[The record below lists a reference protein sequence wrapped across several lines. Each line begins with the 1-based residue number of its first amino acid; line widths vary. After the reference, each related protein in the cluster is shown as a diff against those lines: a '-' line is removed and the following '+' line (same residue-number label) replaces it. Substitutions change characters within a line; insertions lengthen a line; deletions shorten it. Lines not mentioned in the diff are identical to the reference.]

1 MTTALM
7 TFIEKQTE
15 KDKEFSFA
23 TWFKDINFEKEK
35 VLWISVSPY
44 QFNQFDENC
53 SSYWIGDLEKNQ
65 NETRMDIFGYRKNFT
80 LSQFL
85 SIVLSDNKPVF
96 EHIKNNTP
104 TIQQFFSEFLFF
116 KSKNK
121 EKDFEKLRKK
131 ILSIQMFADWFI
143 EKISVNPK
151 LYFSTHPCKFSHPS
165 AETTPIIAE
174 SKDNPYGY
182 LTGTSIHSQ
191 LDVFGNGALI
201 SLSRFL
207 AIVLSDNQTVFE
219 HIQAG
224 SPLIQAFFKAQNLDF
239 ADIQEKVLAIPKT
252 IKTKQTD
259 QFVKQVYFP
268 IGNGEYHL
276 LSLLTPSGLIAQLKQ
291 HIDEM
296 KFSQETK
303 NAKECRRENKY
314 HETGFSEIY
323 SLAVMVYGGNHPH
336 NITAINRDITKTEK
350 KGNKSIHTGPYLLP
364 SMPPDFLQRKVR
376 LPKNDFF
383 TQSIYPK
390 MFASQIK
397 ELTRLFKAD
406 VNNKKI
412 RQGIEN
418 IMKYWVNEILFEAY
432 KIRQYQIAW
441 TQSEYYQELTLTQK
455 IWLDDFYQEKR
466 DDEWLNNISEEIA
479 RYVINTYLSTNER
492 QLVLGDTELLWLKQ
506 LTLEQAKSS
515 LQKGKM

>member
-15 KDKEFSFA
+15 KDK
-23 TWFKDINFEKEK
+23 NF
-35 VLWISVSPY
+35 V
-44 QFNQFDENC
+44 
-53 SSYWIGDLEKNQ
+53 
-65 NETRMDIFGYRKNFT
+65 
-80 LSQFL
+80 
-85 SIVLSDNKPVF
+85 
-96 EHIKNNTP
+96 
-104 TIQQFFSEFLFF
+104 
-116 KSKNK
+116 
-121 EKDFEKLRKK
+121 
-131 ILSIQMFADWFI
+131 FADWLAKNI
-143 EKISVNPK
+143 GKKNS

-182 LTGTSIHSQ
+182 LTGTSINSQ

-252 IKTKQTD
+252 IKTQQTD

-303 NAKECRRENKY
+303 NAKECRKEKKY

-323 SLAVMVYGGNHPH
+323 HLAMMNYGGTKAQ
-336 NITAINRDITKTEK
+336 NISALNQNNVGKA
-350 KGNKSIHTGPYLLP
+350 YLLP
-364 SMPPDFLQRKVR
+364 SVPPDFLQRKVR

-390 MFASQIK
+390 MFVSQIK

-432 KIRQYQIAW
+432 KIRQYQTSW
-441 TQSEYYQELTLTQK
+441 TQNEYYQELALTQK

-479 RYVINTYLSTNER
+479 RYVINTYSSANER